1 MTSFDEFFS
10 FPKNVKFLD
19 SLFADSSI
27 QFTYDCEVIINQ
39 PKPRITDNEAD
50 HGASGGEK
58 HQNKSKVKLP
68 WDFNFNEVKNS
79 DYLK

>member
-1 MTSFDEFFS
+1 MQV
-10 FPKNVKFLD
+10 PKHGKHCHVIAEK
-19 SLFADSSI
+19 SR
-27 QFTYDCEVIINQ
+27 EMIINQ
-39 PKPRITDNEAD
+39 PKPRITGNGAD

-58 HQNKSKVKLP
+58 HRNKSKVKLP